1 MEVKRGEL
9 VTVALRGG
17 YGKPRPALVIQS
29 DFFDAHPSV
38 TVLPVTSDL
47 RDAPLFRVTVQP
59 AETNG
64 LRKPSQIMIDKAV
77 TVARAKFGARLGS
90 LDADVMLEVSR
101 RLAIFLGIAK

>member
-1 MEVKRGEL
+1 MRRGEL
-9 VTVALRGG
+9 VTVALRGD

-47 RDAPLFRVTVQP
+47 RAAPLFRVTVQP

-64 LRKPSQIMIDKAV
+64 LQKPSQVMIDKAV
-77 TVARAKFGARLGS
+77 TIARAKVGGQLGS

-101 RLAIFLGIAK
+101 RLAIFLGIAR

>member
-1 MEVKRGEL
+1 MEVRRGEL
-9 VTVALRGG
+9 VTVPLRGD
-17 YGKPRPALVIQS
+17 YGKPRPAVVIQA

-47 RDAPLFRVTVQP
+47 RDTPLFRVTVQP

-64 LRKPSQIMIDKAV
+64 LSKPSQIMIDKAV
-77 TVARAKFGARLGS
+77 TIARAKVGARLGS

>member
-1 MEVKRGEL
+1 
-9 VTVALRGG
+9 
-17 YGKPRPALVIQS
+17 VIQS

-47 RDAPLFRVTVQP
+47 RDAPFFRVTVQP
-59 AETNG
+59 AEMNG

-77 TVARAKFGARLGS
+77 TIARAKVGARLGS
-90 LDADVMLEVSR
+90 LDDDVILEVSR

>member
-1 MEVKRGEL
+1 MEVRRGEL
-9 VTVALRGG
+9 VTIALSGD

-47 RDAPLFRVTVQP
+47 RDAPFFRVTVQP
-59 AETNG
+59 AEMNG

-77 TVARAKFGARLGS
+77 TIARANVGARLGS
-90 LDADVMLEVSR
+90 LDDDVILEVSR